1 MKRINGKFFVA
12 AFRKAERLL
21 ANKDEINALN
31 VFPFQTETRD
41 LIWLTANDRG
51 L

>member
-12 AFRKAERLL
+12 AFQKAAERLL

-31 VFPFQTETRD
+31 VFPVQTEILD
-41 LIWLTANDRG
+41 LIWRPL
-51 L
+51 

>member
-12 AFRKAERLL
+12 AFRKAAERLL

-31 VFPFQTETRD
+31 VFPF
-41 LIWLTANDRG
+41 LTAIRVRTCPRP
-51 L
+51 